1 MRYKPMTPEFFK
13 RNRKRLIEKLLPD
26 STVVLAGNETMPWSG
41 DQDFTFRQNSNFFY
55 LTGIDEEN
63 AMLCLCPH
71 HPDPSLREVLFVK
84 HADPT
89 MVIWYGKR
97 LSQEE
102 ASDLS
107 GIKTVKW
114 TSDFQSTLRDMVMQS
129 RTIYMEL
136 NEYLKY
142 STPVADR
149 NRRLIDELKSLYPLH
164 QFERIAPQITE
175 LRLSKSAEELEYIA
189 KSIDITREAFLRV
202 LKTTKP
208 GMMEYEVEAEISYE
222 FMRRG
227 ASGHAYSPI
236 VASGENACVL
246 HYITNDSV
254 LRDGELLLLD
264 FGAVYG
270 NYAAD
275 CSRTIPVNGKFTPRQ
290 KQCYNAVLDVF
301 KQAKTLLVPGAS
313 IEKTNKQI
321 ALLLEQKMID
331 LGLFTA
337 ADVKTQASG
346 ASPLYF
352 RYYMHGASHFMGLD
366 VHDVGLKT
374 TILRKGM
381 VLTCEPGL
389 YIKEEGI
396 GIRIENDILVD
407 DTPID
412 LMRHFPIEA
421 DEIEKLMKESTL

>member
-1 MRYKPMTPEFFK
+1 
-13 RNRKRLIEKLLPD
+13 
-26 STVVLAGNETMPWSG
+26 
-41 DQDFTFRQNSNFFY
+41 
-55 LTGIDEEN
+55 
-63 AMLCLCPH
+63 
-71 HPDPSLREVLFVK
+71 
-84 HADPT
+84 

-97 LSQEE
+97 LSREE
-102 ASDLS
+102 ASELS

-114 TSDFQSTLRDMVMQS
+114 TSDFHSVLRDMAMQS
-129 RTIYMEL
+129 RTIYMGL

-142 STPVADR
+142 STPIADS
-149 NRRLIDELKSLYPLH
+149 NRRLVNELKELFPLH
-164 QFERIAPQITE
+164 QFERIAPAITE
-175 LRLSKSAEELEYIA
+175 LRLTKSVEEIEMIS
-189 KSIDITREAFLRV
+189 KSIDITHEAFLRV
-202 LKTTKP
+202 LQTTKP
-208 GMMEYEVEAEISYE
+208 SMMEYEIEAEITCE
-222 FMRRG
+222 FMRHG

-236 VASGENACVL
+236 VAGGENACVL
-246 HYITNDSV
+246 HYITNDSN
-254 LRDGELLLLD
+254 LRDGDLLLLD

-275 CSRTIPVNGKFTPRQ
+275 CSRTIPVNGKYSARQ

-321 ALLLEQKMID
+321 ALLLEQKMIE

-337 ADVKTQASG
+337 EDVKNQTLG

-374 TILRKGM
+374 TTLHKGM
-381 VLTCEPGL
+381 ILTCEPGL

-407 DTPID
+407 DIPID
-412 LMRHFPIEA
+412 LMKDFPIEA
-421 DEIEKLMKESTL
+421 DDIEALMKK

>member
-1 MRYKPMTPEFFK
+1 MRYKPMSPEFFK

-26 STVVLAGNETMPWSG
+26 GLVVLAGNEPMPWSG
-41 DQDFTFRQNSNFFY
+41 DQDYLFRQNSDFYY

-71 HPDPSLREVLFVK
+71 HPDPALREVLFVK

-97 LSQEE
+97 LSREE
-102 ASDLS
+102 ASELS

-114 TSDFQSTLRDMVMQS
+114 TSDFHSVLRDMAMQS
-129 RTIYMEL
+129 RTIYMGL

-142 STPVADR
+142 STPIADS
-149 NRRLIDELKSLYPLH
+149 NRRLVNELKELFPLH
-164 QFERIAPQITE
+164 QFERIAPAITE
-175 LRLSKSAEELEYIA
+175 LRLTKSVEEIEMIS
-189 KSIDITREAFLRV
+189 KSIDITHEAFLRV
-202 LKTTKP
+202 LQTTKP
-208 GMMEYEVEAEISYE
+208 SMMEYEIEAEITCE
-222 FMRRG
+222 FMRHG

-236 VASGENACVL
+236 VAGGENACVL
-246 HYITNDSV
+246 HYITNDSN
-254 LRDGELLLLD
+254 LRYGDLLLLD

-275 CSRTIPVNGKFTPRQ
+275 CSRTIPVNGKYSARQ

-321 ALLLEQKMID
+321 ALLLEQKMIE

-337 ADVKTQASG
+337 EDVKNQTLG

-374 TILRKGM
+374 TTLHKGM
-381 VLTCEPGL
+381 ILTCEPGL

-407 DTPID
+407 DIPID
-412 LMRHFPIEA
+412 LMKDFPIEA
-421 DEIEKLMKESTL
+421 DDIEALMKK